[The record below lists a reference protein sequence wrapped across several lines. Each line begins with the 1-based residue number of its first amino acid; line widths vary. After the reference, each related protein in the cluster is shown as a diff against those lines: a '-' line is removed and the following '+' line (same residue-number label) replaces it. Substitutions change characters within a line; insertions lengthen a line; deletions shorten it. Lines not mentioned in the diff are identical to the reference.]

1 MSEYAL
7 PAAESR
13 DLMRAELER
22 RYRADAA
29 MPIWRKSS
37 RSGGGENCVE
47 AARTDDGVMVRDSKN
62 PAGPR
67 LAFTR
72 AEWKRFLASV
82 KAGAQNV

>member
-1 MSEYAL
+1 
-7 PAAESR
+7 
-13 DLMRAELER
+13 
-22 RYRADAA
+22 

-47 AARTDDGVMVRDSKN
+47 AARFGDGVLVRDSKN
-62 PAGPR
+62 PAGPS

-82 KAGAQNV
+82 KASAQDI